1 VHQVIIDLFD
11 GMREADNAK
20 VHKSCRDEVR
30 MCSSYKSMDG
40 TQKIHNGSLDEFL
53 TAIGTPHQKIWN
65 EGLTNTIIQINEWI
79 AQVWTNYTFHN
90 GDVLSHCGVDA
101 FQLVKLNGSWKIIHL
116 LDT

>member
-1 VHQVIIDLFD
+1 
-11 GMREADNAK
+11 
-20 VHKSCRDEVR
+20 
-30 MCSSYKSMDG
+30 MDG